1 MYSVESAHCVML
13 RLNEVI
19 VSRVGHL
26 CDFRWPATEF
36 RTVRRKGN
44 GGGGGAVPSSIVI
57 VVFGHGG

>member
-1 MYSVESAHCVML
+1 ML
-13 RLNEVI
+13 RLNEAI
-19 VSRVGHL
+19 VSGDWGAIESCVGHL